1 MKRTTS
7 DKFSTRNENDRR
19 LQSQSTEQGREAYGD
34 DKTLH
39 DNPYVMGTPEHVTWN
54 QAFEEAR
61 KNDPLADICGGD
73 DDLDDDD
80 EADE

>member
-1 MKRTTS
+1 MTADCKP
-7 DKFSTRNENDRR
+7 DPA
-19 LQSQSTEQGREAYGD
+19 EQGREAYGD
-34 DKTLH
+34 DKTLD
-39 DNPYVMGTPEHVTWN
+39 DNPYVMGTPEYVTWN